1 MADPIRP
8 CVYILASRR
17 NGTLYVGVT
26 RDLLRRMWMHRTR
39 PSGFCARY
47 AVTWLVWVGPY
58 ADMTVAIAMEKRMKR
73 WRRQWKIEL
82 IEAANPKWRDLYP
95 ELSGEV
101 DGDGSRLYAAA
112 PLRPG

>member
-1 MADPIRP
+1 MAEPIHP

-17 NGTLYVGVT
+17 NGTLYMGVT

-47 AVTWLVWVGPY
+47 AVTRLVWFGPY
-58 ADMTVAIAMEKRMKR
+58 TDMTVAIAMEKRIKR

-82 IEAANPKWRDLYP
+82 IEQSNPAWRDLYCD
-95 ELSGEV
+95 LQGAAN
-101 DGDGSRLYAAA
+101 GSRLSTAL